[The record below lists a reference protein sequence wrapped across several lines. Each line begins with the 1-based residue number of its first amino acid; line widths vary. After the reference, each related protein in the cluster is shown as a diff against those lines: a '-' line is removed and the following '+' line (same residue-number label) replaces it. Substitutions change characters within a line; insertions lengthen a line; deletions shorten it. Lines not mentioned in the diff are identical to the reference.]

1 MNRDVWRLG
10 VRLGRHRPVL
20 FVAGCLIVLGF
31 WSAPLLAGL
40 LLRAVFDSVMGDAP
54 AGLNVASLAVLFL
67 AVEAGRAGLLF
78 GMFRLWAHWW
88 ISVATMLRVNLLEP
102 QVVSGGPRA
111 APNVTDAG
119 AAVTLFRDDVDD
131 FVMWV
136 DTWLD
141 VAATVVFA
149 AVALVVMVRIDP
161 VVTVAVALPLLVVF
175 VLNRVLTPRIRGY
188 RRADREATE
197 RVTGFLGELFASV
210 QAVKVT
216 GGEDRAVAR
225 LARLNDGRK
234 RTALRDR
241 LLGDSLEAVNSS
253 TVDLSIGLVLLLAA
267 GSMRDGSFTVGDLAL
282 FTLYVGWLGALPRW
296 MGFLLKR
303 HRHAQVAAGR
313 MGALQPVEDPAGFVT
328 PRRPDLLARPLA
340 EQLVDA
346 ATLRPAQVSVRGL
359 QLQRADGSVGLHGI
373 DLDLPAG
380 SFTVV
385 TGPVGAGKST
395 LLRALL
401 GLVGPV
407 EGEIVVDGEVV
418 TDPAAFFVPPRSAY
432 VSQVPRLFTDTL
444 RDNLT
449 MGRNTDDDAVTSAL
463 RTAVMEDDLAD
474 MPDGLET
481 VIGSRGVRLSGGQV
495 QRAAAARAL
504 VTSPRLLVV
513 DDLSSALDVAT
524 ERTLWDGLLREDH
537 PTILAVSHRE
547 ATLARADQVL
557 TMARG
562 RLIPS

>member
-1 MNRDVWRLG
+1 MNHGVWRLG
-10 VRLGRHRPVL
+10 VRLGRHRPVV
-20 FVAGCLIVLGF
+20 FAVGCLVILGF
-31 WSAPLLAGL
+31 WTAPLLAGL
-40 LLRAVFDSVMGDAP
+40 LLRALFDGVTQGSA
-54 AGLNVASLAVLFL
+54 AGFNVPTLAVLFL

-78 GMFRLWAHWW
+78 ALLRLWAHWW
-88 ISVATMLRVNLLEP
+88 ISVSTMMRVNLLEP

-111 APNVTDAG
+111 APAS
-119 AAVTLFRDDVDD
+119 VTLFRDDVDD

-216 GGEDRAVAR
+216 GAEDRAVAR
-225 LARLNDGRK
+225 LAHLNDGRK

-328 PRRPDLLARPLA
+328 PRRADLLARPLA

-346 ATLRPAQVSVRGL
+346 ATPRPAQVSVRGL
-359 QLQRADGSVGLHGI
+359 RLQRADGSVGLHGI

-449 MGRNTDDDAVTSAL
+449 MGRDTDDDAVTSAL

-524 ERTLWDGLLREDH
+524 ERTLWDGLLGEDH

-557 TMARG
+557 TMNRG
-562 RLIPS
+562 RLISS